1 MKPIHHNQ
9 KTSSDDSSCKHNT
22 IVEEEQGGGGSHCLN
37 CGQLTSC
44 CNSNVSAVVSSSD
57 ANEKPV
63 KAMDELGIYKHSETT
78 VN

>member
-1 MKPIHHNQ
+1 MMTLAASTMQVMRRRSRK
-9 KTSSDDSSCKHNT
+9 
-22 IVEEEQGGGGSHCLN
+22 GRGRGSHCLN

-44 CNSNVSAVVSSSD
+44 FNSNISAVISSCD
-57 ANEKPV
+57 ANEKHV

>member
-1 MKPIHHNQ
+1 MTVAASTMQVLRRSTK
-9 KTSSDDSSCKHNT
+9 
-22 IVEEEQGGGGSHCLN
+22 GGGRGSHCLD
-37 CGQLTSC
+37 CDQLTSC
-44 CNSNVSAVVSSSD
+44 FNSNVSADISSSD